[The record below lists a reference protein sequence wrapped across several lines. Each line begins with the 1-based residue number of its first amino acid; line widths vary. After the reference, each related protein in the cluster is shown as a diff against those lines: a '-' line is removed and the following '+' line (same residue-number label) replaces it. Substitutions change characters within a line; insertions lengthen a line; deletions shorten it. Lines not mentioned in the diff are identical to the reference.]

1 MIRPYSIV
9 NVKFIEDEDYVFIE
23 ITEGSWDNNFK
34 LAQLNATGYKN
45 ERFGL
50 YLENLVDTGYYPN
63 PSIRNISY
71 DDGIDFLPFKLDGG
85 YIHISYIDTL
95 TVRGDFKV
103 TLEDDF
109 NGAQIRTIVGSFG
122 INIY

>member
-1 MIRPYSIV
+1 MIRPYSVV

-23 ITEGSWDNNFK
+23 LTDGSWDKNVK

-50 YLENLVDTGYYPN
+50 YLENLIDTGYYPN
-63 PSIRNISY
+63 PSIRNIFFT
-71 DDGIDFLPFKLDGG
+71 DGMDFLPFRLHSGF
-85 YIHISYIDTL
+85 IHVSYIDSL
-95 TVRGDFKV
+95 SVRGDFKV

-109 NGAQIRTIVGSFG
+109 NGAQIRTIVGGFG